1 MSKEHLYE
9 VDLEWN
15 SNRKG
20 TLSSSVLDQ
29 KIEVATPPQFKGGME
44 GIWSPEHL
52 FVASVNSCLMTTFL
66 AIAEFSKL
74 DFNSIRVSGT
84 GKLDKVEGRF
94 MVSEITLKAVVDI
107 PDGKDVEKAERILR
121 KAKAS
126 CLISN
131 SIKSEVNFHPD
142 VRVTVPA

>member
-1 MSKEHLYE
+1 MFNEHIYE

-15 SNRKG
+15 NNRKG

-29 KIEVATPPQFKGGME
+29 NIEVATPPQFKGGME

-52 FVASVNSCLMTTFL
+52 FVASINSCLMTTFL

-74 DFNSIRVSGT
+74 DFTSIRVSGN
-84 GKLDKVEGRF
+84 GELKKVDGRF
-94 MVSEITLKAVVDI
+94 MVNQITLNAVIEI
-107 PDGKDVEKAERILR
+107 PNEKDVEKAGRILR
-121 KAKAS
+121 KAKTS

-131 SIKSEVNFHPD
+131 SIKSEVYFHPE

>member
-1 MSKEHLYE
+1 MSNEHLYE

-15 SNRKG
+15 HNRKG

-74 DFNSIRVSGT
+74 DFISIKISGK

-94 MVSEITLKAVVDI
+94 MVSEITLNAIVEI
-107 PDGKDVEKAERILR
+107 PNDKDVQKAERILR
-121 KAKAS
+121 KAKSS

-142 VRVTVPA
+142 IRVTVSA

>member
-1 MSKEHLYE
+1 MSNEHLYE

-15 SNRKG
+15 TNRKG
-20 TLSSSVLDQ
+20 TLSSSILDQ

-66 AIAEFSKL
+66 AIAEFSNL
-74 DFNSIRVSGT
+74 DFTSIRVSGA

-94 MVSEITLKAVVDI
+94 MVSEITLNATVEISDE
-107 PDGKDVEKAERILR
+107 KDVERAGRILR
-121 KAKAS
+121 KAKSS

-131 SIKSEVNFHPD
+131 SIKSEVYFHPD
-142 VRVTVPA
+142 VRVTEPV